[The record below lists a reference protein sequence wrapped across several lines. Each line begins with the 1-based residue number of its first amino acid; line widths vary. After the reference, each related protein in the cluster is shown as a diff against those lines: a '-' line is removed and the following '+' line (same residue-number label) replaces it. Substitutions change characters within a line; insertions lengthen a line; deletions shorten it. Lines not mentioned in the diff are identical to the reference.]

1 MARTFRYGPLVAVA
15 IVTGA
20 SKGIGA
26 ATARRLAA
34 GGYAV
39 CVGYRNDAAGAAAVV
54 ASIEDAGGIAW
65 AEAVDVADEMSVV
78 ALFAA
83 VDAAEQGPLA
93 ALVNNAGIVAPR
105 TRLDQV
111 DAARVRRLLDVNVLG
126 PILCSREAVRRM
138 STVHGGA
145 GGAIVNVSSSASRL
159 GSPAEYVDYAAT
171 KGAVDTFTLG
181 LGREVAAEGIRVN
194 AVRPGTIDTDIHAT
208 GGQPDRATRVGATT
222 PVGRAGKAEEIAAAI
237 AWLVSDEASYC
248 NGTIIDVAGG
258 R

>member
-1 MARTFRYGPLVAVA
+1 MPDRGVAV
-15 IVTGA
+15 VTGA

-34 GGYAV
+34 DGFAV
-39 CVGYRNDAAGAAAVV
+39 CVAYGSDVAGADAVV
-54 ASIEDAGGIAW
+54 AEIGAAGGSAW
-65 AEAVDVADEMSVV
+65 AVAVDVADERSIE

-83 VDAAEQGPLA
+83 VDAAGRGRLA

-105 TRLDQV
+105 ARVAEV

-126 PILCSREAVRRM
+126 PVLCSREAVRRM
-138 STVHGGA
+138 STLHGGA

-159 GSPAEYVDYAAT
+159 GSPGEYVDYAAT
-171 KGAVDTFTLG
+171 KGAVDTFTIG
-181 LGREVAAEGIRVN
+181 LGREVAAEGVRVN
-194 AVRPGTIDTDIHAT
+194 AVRPGTIDTGIHAT
-208 GGQPDRATRVGATT
+208 GGQPDRAARVGATT
-222 PVGRAGKAEEIAAAI
+222 PAGRPGDADEIAAAI
-237 AWLVSDEASYC
+237 AWLVSPEASYC

>member
-1 MARTFRYGPLVAVA
+1 MRSVVVAV
-15 IVTGA
+15 VTGA

-34 GGYAV
+34 DGFTV
-39 CVGYRNDAAGAAAVV
+39 CVAYGSDAAGAAAVV
-54 ASIEDAGGIAW
+54 ADVEAAGGSAW
-65 AEAVDVADEMSVV
+65 AATVDVADERSVE

-83 VDAAEQGPLA
+83 VDAAGLGRLA
-93 ALVNNAGIVAPR
+93 ALVSNAGVVAPR
-105 TRLDQV
+105 TRVDEV
-111 DAARVRRLLDVNVLG
+111 DAARVRRLLEINVLG
-126 PILCSREAVRRM
+126 PILCAREAVRRM
-138 STVHGGA
+138 STLHGGA

-159 GSPAEYVDYAAT
+159 GSPGEYVDYAAT

-194 AVRPGTIDTDIHAT
+194 AVRPGTIDTGIHAT
-208 GGQPDRATRVGATT
+208 GGQPDRAARVGATT
-222 PVGRAGKAEEIAAAI
+222 PAGRPGEAEEIAAAI

-248 NGTIIDVAGG
+248 NGTIIDVTGG